1 MTDQNPFYENLLEYY
16 DEIFPVTQERIDFIV
31 SHLPDRPYP
40 QRILDVGC
48 ATGGTA
54 IALARRGLEVTG
66 IDNEW
71 TMIQSANR
79 KNPEPK
85 SNARFLCM
93 DMREVDSWFPPR
105 SFDTLL
111 CLGNTLVHLDSL
123 GTIET
128 FLGSMGRL
136 CQPPATV
143 ILQFVNYKEILK
155 SQNPHLPPIK
165 TSRCRF
171 ERQYQRLPNGKLLF
185 EGRLYSSTEEMVFE
199 GTNELYP
206 LLLDD
211 CITLLEKHSFT
222 NIKVYEDFT
231 GAPYRDDGLGVLVVA
246 HLMK

>member
-16 DEIFPVTQERIDFIV
+16 DEIFPVTQQRIDFIV
-31 SHLPDRPYP
+31 SHLPPRSYP

-48 ATGGTA
+48 ATGGTS

-66 IDNEW
+66 IDSDW
-71 TMIQSANR
+71 AMIQSANR

-123 GTIET
+123 GTIDT
-128 FLGSMGRL
+128 FFGSMVRL
-136 CQPPATV
+136 CQTPATV

-155 SQNPHLPPIK
+155 TQNPHLPPIK

-171 ERQYQRLPNGKLLF
+171 ERQYQKLSNGKILF

-211 CITLLEKHSFT
+211 CVALLKNHSFT
-222 NIKVYEDFT
+222 NIEVYEDFT
-231 GAPYRDDGLGVLVVA
+231 EAPYRNDSLGVLVVA
-246 HLMK
+246 RLE

>member
-1 MTDQNPFYENLLEYY
+1 MTNQNPFYENLLEYY
-16 DEIFPVTQERIDFIV
+16 DEIFPVTQQRIDFIV
-31 SHLPDRPYP
+31 SCLPGRPYP

-93 DMREVDSWFPPR
+93 DMKEVGAWFPPA
-105 SFDTLL
+105 SFDAIL
-111 CLGNTLVHLDSL
+111 CLGNTLAHLDSL
-123 GTIET
+123 GTIDA
-128 FLGSMGRL
+128 FMGAIVRLG
-136 CQPPATV
+136 QTPATV
-143 ILQFVNYKEILK
+143 MLQLVNYKEILK
-155 SQNPHLPPIK
+155 SKNPHLPPIK

-171 ERQYQRLPNGKLLF
+171 ERQYQKLPNGKLLF

-199 GTNELYP
+199 GSNELYP

-231 GAPYRDDGLGVLVVA
+231 GAPYRDDSLGVLVVA